1 MRERAFAKY
10 QGLGNDFLV
19 VDAALWPEAMM
30 TAALARALCD
40 RHRGVGGDGVLWVER
55 VHGDAGRAVRL
66 VIWNADG
73 TRPEMCGNGVRCV
86 LAWLADEGTVME
98 GETVAVHTDAGV
110 RPATL
115 LAHADH
121 GARVAVDMGVAVVAP
136 ERPRVRVQGAEL
148 AVHAVDV
155 GNPHGVLFSPHGDEQ
170 GLVEAVRA
178 LAMFPRGV
186 NVELV
191 TEGGGV
197 FLVRVNER
205 GVGWTQAC
213 GTGACA
219 VVVAATATGCA
230 ETGEDNVVTLDGGEP
245 TVRGVASEEGY
256 RIRMTGPAARVFRGG
271 W

>member
-10 QGLGNDFLV
+10 QGLGNDFV
-19 VDAALWPEAMM
+19 IVDGALWPESMM
-30 TAALARALCD
+30 TPALARTLCD

-55 VHGDAGRAVRL
+55 VHGDHGRAVRL

-86 LAWLADEGTVME
+86 VAWLADEGTVME
-98 GETVAVHTDAGV
+98 GETVAVRTDAGA

-115 LAHADH
+115 LSHGEH
-121 GARVAVDMGVAVVAP
+121 GARVAVEMGVARVAAEP
-136 ERPRVRVQGAEL
+136 TRARAQGAEL

-155 GNPHGVLFSPHGDEQ
+155 GNPHGVLFAPPGDEMSV
-170 GLVEAVRA
+170 VEAVRA
-178 LAMFPRGV
+178 LPIFPRGV

-191 TEGGGV
+191 AETAGG
-197 FLVRVNER
+197 FRVRVNER

-219 VVVAATATGCA
+219 VVAAAVATGRA
-230 ETGEDNVVTLDGGEP
+230 RAGEDHAVALDGGELS
-245 TVRGVASEEGY
+245 VRVTPSDEGY
-256 RIRMTGPAARVFRGG
+256 RVRMTGPAVRVFRGG